1 MRSSQEISKALNE
14 LGTVSGL
21 NAHLFDELVQEA
33 ALDENECTIKA
44 LLESF
49 DDKCPY
55 DELMFSVIHAIES
68 RDRLS
73 YLNCLL
79 NTLAETRNRAPK
91 WSRILH
97 TRIMNSPV
105 VFELYLNL
113 LLRSRESTRVA
124 LKSIFTEIYL
134 KPKFS
139 GRAKVGLD
147 AIESANQSANKS

>member
-1 MRSSQEISKALNE
+1 MRNPQEISNALNAF
-14 LGTVSGL
+14 GAVSEL
-21 NAHLFDELVQEA
+21 NAQLFDELVQEA
-33 ALDENECTIKA
+33 ALDETECTIKA

-73 YLNCLL
+73 YLSCLL
-79 NTLAETRNRAPK
+79 STLAETRHRAPK

-105 VFELYLNL
+105 VFESYLNL
-113 LLRSRESTRVA
+113 LQRSRESSRAA

-139 GRAKVGLD
+139 ERAKVGLD
-147 AIESANQSANKS
+147 AIESANQSANKP